1 MGSRICEGKFMSGP
15 VIAGRATI
23 DLGELNRG
31 FIEVAKS
38 RNILSLT
45 ASRNIRIFTAFY
57 G

>member
-1 MGSRICEGKFMSGP
+1 MSGP
-15 VIAGRATI
+15 VIAGRVTI

-45 ASRNIRIFTAFY
+45 ASRNIRIFTVFY